1 MARSIAEA
9 RQEYDR
15 LGMML
20 RAMPDQRDDAAQKIV
35 KRRSQI
41 EAEIAGLEK
50 KGSQSGSG
58 YSKTMG
64 LIVALVLG
72 VAAFVAVFYGL
83 R

>member
-35 KRRSQI
+35 KRRGQI

-50 KGSQSGSG
+50 KSSPSAG

-64 LIVALVLG
+64 LIVALVFG
-72 VAAFVAVFYGL
+72 VVAFVAMFYGL